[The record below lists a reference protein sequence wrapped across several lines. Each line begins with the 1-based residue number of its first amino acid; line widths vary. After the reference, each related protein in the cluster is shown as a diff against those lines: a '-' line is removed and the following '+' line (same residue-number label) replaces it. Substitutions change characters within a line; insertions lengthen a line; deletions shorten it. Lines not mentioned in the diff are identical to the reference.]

1 MKIGV
6 DLDGVVFDTEKE
18 FRVYSELYDMLELK
32 RNSKIDNKA
41 LRFQERFNWTEE
53 ETMKF
58 LKKYH
63 NQIVIEA
70 SYLPGAK
77 RILKRLKEE
86 GHELIII
93 TARGGINK
101 AMIPITEGRLKQEE
115 MDIFDKYYWATE
127 NKEQIC
133 KKEKID
139 IMIDDFDKNCH
150 KISQEKIK
158 VIYLKDAP
166 SNELKENEYLKICYN
181 WGEIYRHIKEGANN
195 EEM

>member
-53 ETMKF
+53 ETMEF

-77 RILKRLKEE
+77 RILKKLKEE

-166 SNELKENEYLKICYN
+166 SNELKENAYLKICYN
-181 WGEIYRHIKEGANN
+181 WGEIYRYIKEGN
-195 EEM
+195 

>member
-53 ETMKF
+53 ETMEF

-77 RILKRLKEE
+77 RILKKLKEE

-101 AMIPITEGRLKQEE
+101 AMIPITDGRLKQEE

-166 SNELKENEYLKICYN
+166 SNELKENAYLKICYN
-181 WGEIYRHIKEGANN
+181 WGEIYRYIKEGN
-195 EEM
+195 

>member
-1 MKIGV
+1 MKIGI

-32 RNSKIDNKA
+32 RNSKRDNKA
-41 LRFQERFNWTEE
+41 LTFQERFNWTEE
-53 ETMKF
+53 EVSDF

-70 SYLPGAK
+70 NYLPGAK
-77 RILKRLKEE
+77 KILKQLKKD
-86 GHELIII
+86 GHELIMI

-101 AMIPITEGRLKQEE
+101 AMIQITEARLKQEE

-127 NKEQIC
+127 NKEEIC
-133 KKEKID
+133 KKENID
-139 IMIDDFDKNCH
+139 LMIDDYNKNCE
-150 KISQEKIK
+150 KISKEKIK

-166 SNELKENEYLKICYN
+166 SYDLEEDEYLKVLYN
-181 WGEIYRHIKEGANN
+181 WGEIYRYIKENN
-195 EEM
+195 

>member
-6 DLDGVVFDTEKE
+6 DLDGVIFDTEKE

-53 ETMKF
+53 ETMEF

-115 MDIFDKYYWATE
+115 MDIFNKYYWATE

-166 SNELKENEYLKICYN
+166 SNELKENAYLKICYN
-181 WGEIYRHIKEGANN
+181 WGEIYRHIKEGK
-195 EEM
+195 

>member
-1 MKIGV
+1 MKIGI

-32 RNSKIDNKA
+32 RNSKVDNKA

-53 ETMKF
+53 ETIEF

-77 RILKRLKEE
+77 RVLKKLKEE
-86 GHELIII
+86 GHELIVI
-93 TARGGINK
+93 TARGGMNK
-101 AMIPITEGRLKQEE
+101 AMIPITETRLKQEE
-115 MDIFDKYYWATE
+115 MDIFTKYYWATE
-127 NKEQIC
+127 NKEEVC

-139 IMIDDFDKNCH
+139 IMIDDFDKNCD
-150 KISQEKIK
+150 KISKEKIK

-166 SNELKENEYLKICYN
+166 SNELVENEYLKVCYN
-181 WGEIYRHIKEGANN
+181 WGEIYRYIKE
-195 EEM
+195 EV

>member
-53 ETMKF
+53 ETMEF

-166 SNELKENEYLKICYN
+166 SNELKENAYLKICYN
-181 WGEIYRHIKEGANN
+181 WGEIYRYIKEGN
-195 EEM
+195 